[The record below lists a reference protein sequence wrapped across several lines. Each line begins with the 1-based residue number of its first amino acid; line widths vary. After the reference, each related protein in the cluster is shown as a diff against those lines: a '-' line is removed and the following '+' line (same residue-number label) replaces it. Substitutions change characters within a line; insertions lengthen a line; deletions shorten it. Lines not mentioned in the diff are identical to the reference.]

1 MSYTDEEQIEVLR
14 AWWRENGRAI
24 IAGVVIAIVA
34 LIGWQQWDA
43 YKQRRAELAS
53 QDYQAF
59 RSRLLADPPAADAV
73 ALGEALLEQYG
84 STPYGPLT
92 ALLLAQHHVENGE
105 LEQAAERLRWAAERA
120 KRQPVGALAT
130 LRLARVLGAQQKYEE
145 ALEVLQSVPEVL
157 AADYQEV
164 RGDLLSE
171 AGRREDAIAAYR
183 AALEDPALAPQRRAL
198 IELKLNDL
206 GASAEPTA

>member
-1 MSYTDEEQIEVLR
+1 MSYTDEEQIEALR

-73 ALGEALLEQYG
+73 ALGEALLEQIG
-84 STPYGPLT
+84 RASC
-92 ALLLAQHHVENGE
+92 
-105 LEQAAERLRWAAERA
+105 RERA
-120 KRQPVGALAT
+120 
-130 LRLARVLGAQQKYEE
+130 
-145 ALEVLQSVPEVL
+145 EVWVMGV
-157 AADYQEV
+157 DV
-164 RGDLLSE
+164 K
-171 AGRREDAIAAYR
+171 
-183 AALEDPALAPQRRAL
+183 RAL
-198 IELKLNDL
+198 
-206 GASAEPTA
+206 SAA